1 MVPWRLDA
9 AAARWRL
16 REVFKKSGPATL
28 GEYLR
33 QDYALYRDCKA
44 ETLRQYAVSVKL
56 FESWATDGKGGVPL
70 EQLDA
75 ASVSAWLR
83 DYQATGVS
91 PTTVRSKRNH
101 VMILWMAASD
111 DGYCDLPTRR
121 VRPVRV
127 PERAVTAWSREE
139 VDQIVAAC
147 SRLKRPHPCGISRAE
162 WWALAVRIAY
172 DSGLRWEDQ
181 VRRLRLDMILPDGT
195 IAFGQGKVGRV
206 VVRRLSEGTMDALAR
221 SMHGRPRELA
231 TPWPYSHE
239 TFGDQFKRVVRIA
252 GVRPGTWKWLR
263 RTGATDVE
271 MQQEGAATAHLG
283 HRPGSTV
290 ARASYIDAAQVA
302 AVRPPISPRPLRP
315 PLAGT

>member
-1 MVPWRLDA
+1 MFR
-9 AAARWRL
+9 
-16 REVFKKSGPATL
+16 KSGPATL
-28 GEYLR
+28 GQYL
-33 QDYALYRDCKA
+33 QHDYALYRDCKP
-44 ETLRQYAVSVKL
+44 ETLRQYSISVKL
-56 FESWATDGKGGVPL
+56 FERWATGGDAGVPL

-83 DYQATGVS
+83 DYAATGVS
-91 PTTVRSKRNH
+91 PVTVRSKRNH
-101 VMILWMAASD
+101 VMVLWMAASD

-127 PERAVTAWSREE
+127 PVLPVTAWTRDE
-139 VDQIVAAC
+139 VDRIVATC
-147 SRLKRPHPCGISRAE
+147 GRLKRWHPCGISRAE

-221 SMHGRPRELA
+221 SMHGRPRDMA

-239 TFGDQFKRVVRIA
+239 TFGEQFKRIVRLA
-252 GVRPGTWKWLR
+252 GVRLGTWKWLR